1 MMSHISESL
10 SLRASI
16 AYWRHMS
23 IWPQIGGEEGE
34 KANITCCGEDGRR
47 GGNREVGKGVRSNCP
62 RKKGRGVVY
71 LLLCD

>member
-16 AYWRHMS
+16 GDICMS

-47 GGNREVGKGVRSNCP
+47 GGNWEVGKGVRSNCP